1 MENFK
6 EEMTILMTF
15 ERGREKERRE
25 ISREWCG
32 NQKMR
37 CRWLKF
43 VVRPHFMTVAF
54 WFIVLKSRLL
64 FSFFFN
70 NENYDFFSLSTGN
83 PSCSNIKKR
92 NQTTWNNSEA
102 SCFCLHKIQLAFFF
116 FLIKLI
122 YRKSH
127 ALNKL
132 ILFIQ

>member
-64 FSFFFN
+64 F
-70 NENYDFFSLSTGN
+70 FS
-83 PSCSNIKKR
+83 
-92 NQTTWNNSEA
+92 
-102 SCFCLHKIQLAFFF
+102 F
-116 FLIKLI
+116 FLIMKI
-122 YRKSH
+122 TTFS
-127 ALNKL
+127 
-132 ILFIQ
+132 LFQQGIHRVQTLKKETKPRGIIQKQAVFVSTRYS

>member
-1 MENFK
+1 MHAKIDGELLKANLMENFK

-43 VVRPHFMTVAF
+43 VVRPQMTVAF

-64 FSFFFN
+64 FFFF
-70 NENYDFFSLSTGN
+70 
-83 PSCSNIKKR
+83 
-92 NQTTWNNSEA
+92 
-102 SCFCLHKIQLAFFF
+102 
-116 FLIKLI
+116 
-122 YRKSH
+122 
-127 ALNKL
+127 
-132 ILFIQ
+132 

>member
-64 FSFFFN
+64 FFFFLIMKITT
-70 NENYDFFSLSTGN
+70 FSLFQQGIHRVQTF
-83 PSCSNIKKR
+83 KKE
-92 NQTTWNNSEA
+92 TTWNNSEA
-102 SCFCLHKIQLAFFF
+102 SCFCLHKIQLVFFF
-116 FLIKLI
+116 FSKLI

-132 ILFIQ
+132 VLFIQ